1 MDQKE
6 YFIGIDAGTSS
17 VGWAVTDPT
26 YHMIKK
32 NGKALWG
39 VRLFEKA
46 STAEK
51 RRMARS
57 ARRSRDRKVFRL
69 KLLRELFAEEISKVD
84 PAFYLRLDESK
95 YWTGEKKVDTKYC
108 LFSDPQFND
117 RDYHAKYPT
126 IYHLRDDLMK
136 SDVPHDIRLVYL
148 AVAHIIKHRGH
159 FFLQMAEDASQPDFT
174 SCWTT
179 LVEDLETIIGVHIS
193 CGDIDKLQQILC
205 KKMPVRE
212 KQKELKKL
220 IVVSDAPD
228 MPKFTCIPDLLSGK
242 TCDVSKP
249 FGISLEAEKKN
260 ALKISLA
267 GEDLSDEEKTET
279 YRQYLEE
286 KMQILEDLK
295 VLYDWGVL
303 VNILHSSASIS
314 EAKVKSYDKHKSD
327 LKKLQE
333 LIRREYKDRY
343 AEVFRQNRKN
353 LDNYSAYTG
362 HCKGVNELYRCNQ
375 EAFYKYLQKLLK
387 SSDSADAKEILGEI
401 ELGTFLPMQR
411 TNENSVI
418 PYQMNLQ
425 ELKKILN
432 HAAGYLPFLNEK
444 DDTGLSVCEKV
455 ESLLTFRVPYY
466 VGPLDNHMAKEGS
479 HWAVKKHPEQRV
491 YPWNFEKVVDLEKSA
506 EGFMKKLTNTCT
518 YLIGE
523 SVLPK
528 DSVIYGQFMVLD
540 ELNNVTIY
548 GHRLPVDVKQ
558 KIFLELFCGQ
568 NRVTRKMLLGFLRK
582 EGLIQKG
589 EEEAVGGFDGDFKAS
604 LKVWNRLRVIFG
616 EDLPDTEQ
624 MDEMILSVLLLK
636 QEPEML
642 KKRITRLNPS
652 ITQPQLKSVC
662 RLPCSGWGRLSKKF
676 LTELKADVP
685 QYGGSNWSILDA
697 LWNTDCNLMQ
707 LLSGDMP
714 YRALI
719 EEYNREF
726 MDEVKLD
733 YNAISNLSAPPA
745 VRRTV
750 WQTLRIVQEITHIM
764 GGAPKKIFV
773 EMARGSTG
781 SGRTVSRKKQ
791 LSDCYQKMGEEGAD
805 WCEELDRY
813 EDPNLRLDK
822 LYLYFTQMGRCMYT
836 GEAIDL
842 NALLNDVGNQIY
854 DIDHIYPKSKVKDD
868 SLDNRVLVK
877 KTVNADKSNDYPIKS
892 EIRQAQRSWWMKLR
906 KCGLISEIKLD
917 RLTRGTEFTESELA
931 GFISRQLVET
941 RQSTKL
947 MAEILGKA
955 LPESRIVYVKA
966 GNVSSFRQEYKIVKV
981 RDLNDLHHAKDAYL
995 NIVVGNVYDV
1005 KFTTNPI
1012 RFIRSGEQYSMKTD
1026 VLFGHTVKRGGRIAW
1041 QPEYLPEVQKTCR
1054 RNNIM
1059 VTRMAVRRNS
1069 GQNGGLYDQ
1078 NPVRG
1083 GTIPLKGDPRM
1094 QNTERYGGYNKDTGT
1109 YMFLVEHGE
1118 AGKRVRSIEPL
1129 YLRYAQRV
1137 QDDPEYLAVYCTEQ
1151 LGLMNPKIIVPEI
1164 KFNTLLEINGFQ
1176 FWMTGRTGT
1185 QQITGVQTFQLLLPE
1200 TDEIYLKKVL
1210 KGCQKVTSA
1219 KGQIELDEKA
1229 DRVTREENEALYDV
1243 LLEKM
1248 QLPIYQSRPAKQ
1260 VKTVSEGKK
1269 YFDQM
1274 TLTEQCFTLLNILQL
1289 FRGNG
1294 QANLT
1299 GIGGS
1304 KAAGALALNKKI
1316 GDNFKIIYQS
1326 VTGFYSREETFST

>member
-26 YHMIKK
+26 YHVIKK

-39 VRLFEKA
+39 VRLFEEA

-57 ARRSRDRKVFRL
+57 ARRNGDRKAFRL

-95 YWTGEKKVDTKYC
+95 YWADDKKVSTKYC
-108 LFSDPQFND
+108 LFSDSQFTD
-117 RDYHAKYPT
+117 QEYHKTYPT
-126 IYHLRDDLMK
+126 IYHLREELMN
-136 SDVPHDIRLVYL
+136 SDVPHDVRLVYL
-148 AVAHIIKHRGH
+148 AVAHLVKHRGH
-159 FFLQMAEDASQPDFT
+159 FFLQMAEDATQPEFE

-179 LVEDLETIIGVHIS
+179 LKEDLETIVGVHVS
-193 CGDIDKLQQILC
+193 CGDTDKLQKVLC
-205 KKMPVRE
+205 EKMPVRE

-220 IVVSDAPD
+220 IAVSDAPD
-228 MPKFTCIPDLLSGK
+228 MPPFTCIPDLLSGK
-242 TCDVSKP
+242 TCDVSKS
-249 FGISLEAEKKN
+249 FGVSLEAEEKN

-267 GEDLSDEEKTET
+267 GEDLSDEEKMAT

-295 VLYDWGVL
+295 MLYDWGIL
-303 VNILHSSASIS
+303 VHILHGSSSIS
-314 EAKVKSYDKHKSD
+314 AAKVQSYEKHKSD
-327 LKKLQE
+327 LKKLQT
-333 LIRREYKDRY
+333 LVRREFKDQY
-343 AEVFRQNRKN
+343 AEVFRQNKKK

-362 HCKGVNELYRCNQ
+362 HCKGAREPYRCNQ

-387 SSDSADAKEILGEI
+387 SSASVDAKEILSEI
-401 ELGTFLPMQR
+401 ELGAFLPMQR

-418 PYQMNLQ
+418 PYQMNLR
-425 ELKKILN
+425 ELKQILE
-432 HAAGYLPFLNEK
+432 HAARYLPFLNER
-444 DDTGLSVCEKV
+444 DESGLSMRDKI

-466 VGPLDNHMAKEGS
+466 VGPLDNHLAKQGT

-491 YPWNFEKVVDLEKSA
+491 YPWNFEKVVDLEASA
-506 EGFMKKLTNTCT
+506 EGFMKQLTNTCT

-528 DSVIYGQFMVLD
+528 DSVIYGQFMVLN
-540 ELNNVTIY
+540 ELNHVTIY
-548 GHRLPVDVKQ
+548 GQRLPVDVKQ
-558 KIFLELFCGQ
+558 KVFLELFCGQ
-568 NRVTRKMLLGFLRK
+568 NRVTRKMLLGFLRN

-604 LKVWNRLRVIFG
+604 LKVWNRLRTIFG
-616 EDLPDTEQ
+616 EDLPDAEQ

-636 QEPEML
+636 QEPDML
-642 KKRITRLNPS
+642 RSRIARLNPS
-652 ITQPQLKSVC
+652 ITQTQLKSVC

-714 YRALI
+714 YQALV
-719 EEYNREF
+719 EEHNREL
-726 MDEVKLD
+726 MDDVKLD
-733 YNAISNLSAPPA
+733 YNTISNLSAPPA

-764 GGAPKKIFV
+764 GGAPQKIFV

-781 SGRTVSRKKQ
+781 TGRTVSRKKQ
-791 LSDCYQKMGEEGAD
+791 LSDLYQKMGEEGAD
-805 WCEELDRY
+805 WCAELDRY
-813 EDPNLRLDK
+813 EDSRLRQDK

-836 GEAIDL
+836 GEPIDL
-842 NALLNDVGNQIY
+842 NALLNDAGNQIY
-854 DIDHIYPKSKVKDD
+854 DIDHIYPRSKVKDD

-877 KTVNADKSNDYPIKS
+877 KKVNEDKGDRYPIKS
-892 EIRQAQRSWWMKLR
+892 EIRQAQHSWWMKLR
-906 KCGLISEIKLD
+906 QCGLISEIKLD
-917 RLTRGTEFTESELA
+917 RLTRSTGFSEDELA

-947 MAEILGKA
+947 MAEILNKA

-966 GNVSSFRQEYKIVKV
+966 GNVSSFRQQYDIIKV

-1005 KFTTNPI
+1005 KFTANPR
-1012 RFIRSGEQYSMKTD
+1012 RFIGSGEQYSMKTE
-1026 VLFGHTVKRGGRIAW
+1026 VLFGHTVKRGNRIAW
-1041 QPEYLPEVQKTCR
+1041 QPEYLSDVKKTCR
-1054 RNNIM
+1054 RNHIM

-1094 QNTERYGGYNKDTGT
+1094 QNTERYGGYRGDTGA

-1137 QDDPEYLAVYCTEQ
+1137 KDDPESLAVYCTEQ
-1151 LGLMNPKIIVPEI
+1151 LGLINPNIIVPEI

-1176 FWMTGRTGT
+1176 FWLTGRTGPSVVGM
-1185 QQITGVQTFQLLLPE
+1185 QSFQLSLPE
-1200 TDEIYLKKVL
+1200 TDELYLKKVL
-1210 KGCQKVTSA
+1210 KGCQKVSAA

-1229 DRVTREENEALYDV
+1229 DRVTKEENERLYDV

-1248 QLPIYQSRPAKQ
+1248 QLPIYQSRPSNQ
-1260 VKTVSEGKK
+1260 VKTVSIGKEN
-1269 YFDQM
+1269 FAQL
-1274 TLTEQCFTLLNILQL
+1274 TLTEQCFTLQNLLQL

-1294 QANLT
+1294 KADLT

-1304 KAAGALALNKKI
+1304 KTAGTIIFSKKV
-1316 GDNFKIIYQS
+1316 GDGFKIIYQS
-1326 VTGFYSREETFST
+1326 VTGFYSHEETFSR